1 MADRSSSNPDNVPT
15 GSPQTPASRKGLV
28 IPFGIHRRIPL
39 VRRPFEQRDQAIRE
53 RDALAAQLILLKS
66 TAVTPPTAEDD
77 GALVERIIAAYQTS
91 VGVTQRSD
99 SFWDNAFFNR
109 KREIHDALVAKDRP
123 VLTEM
128 LRDPGRTDLFYGFEN
143 LARSVAPGANY
154 GGRDAHRDL
163 MVLSEA
169 VGAARCRS
177 PEYGEPTSLP
187 DVESLLDRLDDTL
200 GTSLQFPNPFAGEAG
215 LATSRGV
222 VSYRA
227 VQAIFQAWRIV
238 ELIDAR
244 PGARVLEIGA
254 GLGRTAYY
262 ATQFGVSDYTII
274 DIPLSNVAQATF
286 LGRTLG
292 TDAIRLFGEDGPG
305 VRIMPPPVFLEGAD
319 SYDLVVNVD
328 SFPELAPD
336 VARSYADAIK
346 SRAEMFLSI
355 NHEYQ
360 AFTVRELFNQI
371 GLTAASRAPYWMRR
385 GYVEE
390 MFLVKQRP

>member
-1 MADRSSSNPDNVPT
+1 M
-15 GSPQTPASRKGLV
+15 

-39 VRRPFEQRDQAIRE
+39 VRRPFYQRDQAIRE
-53 RDALAAQLILLKS
+53 RDELAAELHLLKS
-66 TAVTPPTAEDD
+66 TAVTPQQSVEDD
-77 GALVERIIAAYQTS
+77 HGALVERIIAAYEQS
-91 VGVTQRSD
+91 VGVTQQSD

-109 KREIHDALVAKDRP
+109 KREIHDALMAKDRL
-123 VLTEM
+123 VLAEM

-143 LARSVAPGANY
+143 LARSLAHGANY
-154 GGRDAHRDL
+154 GGRNVHLDL
-163 MVLSEA
+163 MLLSEA
-169 VGAARCRS
+169 LGVERS
-177 PEYGEPTSLP
+177 RNPEYGEPTSLP
-187 DVESLLDRLDDTL
+187 DVESLLERLDDTL
-200 GTSLQFPNPFAGEAG
+200 GFSLQFPNPFAGEVG

-222 VSYRA
+222 ASYRA

-238 ELIDAR
+238 ELVDAQ

-262 ATQFGVSDYTII
+262 ATQFGVSDYTIV

-286 LGRTLG
+286 LGRALG
-292 TDAIRLFGEDGPG
+292 TDAIRLFGEDGSG
-305 VRIMPPPVFLEGAD
+305 VRILPPPAFLEGDD

-328 SFPELAPD
+328 SLTELAPD
-336 VARSYADAIK
+336 VARSYAEAIK
-346 SRAEMFLSI
+346 ARAALFLSM

-390 MFLVKQRP
+390 VFLVRRRP